1 MGLRYTIGGIMR
13 LFVGLVMSI
22 GVAMPA
28 LAQQPGV
35 QAEEEGAFAA
45 PWFVD
50 PTDMT
55 RNPDDITNRLKQEAK
70 RKDTLLRTPG
80 LDRMLRPWNEF
91 KDQIYDDYGLAFGV
105 FYTALYQKA
114 DASLVDANGQS
125 GPDEASGGIL
135 GIAGT
140 WELLGRD
147 TQHPGSL
154 GFRLQDRHRMGAIPP
169 QNLGPDI
176 GSLWLTGTA
185 FNEFDMSLV
194 ELYWDQHIIKD
205 RLAFRFG
212 KTIPFAIH
220 DYFKYKSPVSGFQD
234 SNFTLNSSIAWV
246 GFGLG
251 AVGLVRPTSDIYVLG
266 GIYDAKGKQSRAGFD
281 SFFNDGEH
289 FTIADIGW
297 DPGYLDPA
305 RKVSIGPIEVSDY
318 HITLWHRDSVEK
330 AMTPE
335 GWGFTVFLEHRIGNI
350 LPFFRYGYS
359 EGIGGGSPALLDQ
372 MVAGGFAIEDVFGQD
387 NDVIGIGASWGRRDL
402 GSTVVPVS
410 SPIIVDVGDDLI
422 NLGEF
427 TDLLQV
433 DFGTVEQ
440 YSVEI
445 FYRVQLTQE
454 FQVTPSVQFIV
465 DPAFN
470 LAEDT
475 ITVLGVRGR
484 AEF

>member
-1 MGLRYTIGGIMR
+1 MR
-13 LFVGLVMSI
+13 FFTAIVLVLVSVG
-22 GVAMPA
+22 P
-28 LAQQPGV
+28 
-35 QAEEEGAFAA
+35 AFAQGA
-45 PWFVD
+45 GEPDGQQDASDKPWFDD
-50 PTDMT
+50 PTDIT

-70 RKDTLLRTPG
+70 RKDTLLRTPSI
-80 LDRMLRPWNEF
+80 DQVIQPWKDF
-91 KDQIYDDYGLAFGV
+91 KDQLHNDYGLAFGI

-114 DASLVDANGQS
+114 DADLVAANGQS

-140 WELLGRD
+140 WELLGRN

-154 GFRLQDRHRMGAIPP
+154 GFRLQDRHPMSAIPP
-169 QNLGPDI
+169 QSLGPDI

-194 ELYWDQHIIKD
+194 ELYWDQHIVKD

-234 SNFTLNSSIAWV
+234 SNFTLNSSISWV
-246 GFGLG
+246 GFGVG
-251 AVGLVRPTSDIYVLG
+251 AVGLVRPTPDTYVLG
-266 GIYDAKGKQSRAGFD
+266 GIYDAKGKANRAGLD

-289 FTIADIGW
+289 FSIADFGW
-297 DPGYLDPA
+297 DPGYLDPT
-305 RKVSIGPIEVSDY
+305 RKVSIGPLEVSDY
-318 HITLWHRDSVEK
+318 HITLWHKDSVEQ

-335 GWGFTVFLEHRIGNI
+335 GWGFTVFLEHRIGNV

-359 EGIGGGSPALLDQ
+359 EGIDGGSPALLDQ
-372 MVAGGFAIEDVFGQD
+372 MIAGGFAVEDVFGQD
-387 NDVIGIGASWGRRDL
+387 NDVIGIGASWGRRNL
-402 GSTVVPVS
+402 GGTVVPIS
-410 SPIIVDVGDDLI
+410 SPIIVDVGDELI

-427 TDLLQV
+427 TEILDV

-440 YSVEI
+440 YSVEV
-445 FYRVQLTQE
+445 FYRMQVTQE
-454 FQVTPSVQFIV
+454 FQVTPSAQFII

-475 ITVLGVRGR
+475 IAVLGLRGR